1 MDVNGISALV
11 TGAGSGLGAATARAL
26 AKAGA
31 KVALLDINLTASV
44 KVAGEIGGVAIRCYV
59 SDGLNVE
66 AAFQDARD
74 LHGAAR
80 IVVNC
85 AGIAKRARN
94 VVRNGPHDLESFT
107 RAIQVNL
114 IGTFNIMRLAAADMQ
129 TLEALETG
137 ERGLIVNTASIA
149 AFEGQIGQAAY
160 SASKGGVAAMT
171 LPAARELAKT
181 GIRVLAIAPELFGTP
196 MLFGLPDEVQENL
209 GALVAFPP
217 RLGDPDEYAKLVMHM
232 ANNVMLNGEVVHLDG
247 AICLSPI

>member
-26 AKAGA
+26 SKAGA
-31 KVALLDINLTASV
+31 KVALLDINLAAAAE
-44 KVAGEIGGVAIRCYV
+44 VAGDIGGVAIQCDV
-59 SDGLNVE
+59 SDGPNAE

-74 LHGAAR
+74 VHGAAR

-85 AGIAKRARN
+85 AGIAPGAKIVGRD
-94 VVRNGPHDLESFT
+94 GPHDLESFT
-107 RAIQVNL
+107 RAIQINL

-129 TLEALETG
+129 TLDALETG

-181 GIRVLAIAPELFGTP
+181 GIRVLAIAPGIFGTP
-196 MLFGLPDEVQENL
+196 MIFGLPDEVQDSL
-209 GALVAFPP
+209 GALVPFPS
-217 RLGDPDEYAKLVMHM
+217 RLGNPDEYAKLVLHM
-232 ANNVMLNGEVVHLDG
+232 ADNVMLNGEVVRLDG
-247 AICLSPI
+247 AIRLTPK